1 VTAEIRTSE
10 QPVAKTAEDD
20 GWRRLDPKMLL
31 IRPVRELV
39 RAAVPLIAIFVA
51 GSLSARSGSGGF
63 QYEYFSLIGLVLV
76 IFFGI
81 LHWFTTTYRIG
92 PEQVELRTGLLRRR
106 HLGVPR
112 DRIRTV
118 DMSSDLM
125 HRLFKLSAVTIGTGQ
140 QTSERHEKLKLD
152 AITAEAAA
160 AMRTELLHRSSV
172 STTKSV
178 AGSAVDAESTVDQT
192 ASETELVKLDP
203 KWLRFAP
210 FTLSGLAAVG
220 AAAGIFGH
228 SVNDFR
234 IALERYGPV
243 QQTINAVEQMG
254 VLAAIAVILV
264 ILLVVVA
271 ICSTIAY
278 VLAYWNFQ
286 LTRETAGTLHVR
298 RGLLTTRSV
307 SIEERRL
314 RGVEIKEPLPLRIVR
329 GGRVSAIAAGLS
341 RSGKGAER
349 SAGGLLLPPAPLA
362 EAHKVTAKVLQE
374 TTDPTTTK
382 LLKHP
387 RAAIRRRFTRALGV
401 AIVLVLIVGA
411 FVWSTILPV
420 WVFNLS
426 LVLLPL
432 AAILGWDRARNLGHA
447 LTDRYLVSRKG
458 SLQRETT
465 AIGIDGIIG
474 WRIHRSFFQRRL
486 GLVTLVATTGTPHG
500 GHFVIDI
507 TEEEAVRLIAGST
520 PAILPTIAT

>member
-1 VTAEIRTSE
+1 MTAQAHTSE
-10 QPVAKTAEDD
+10 HEPAETAVEDD

-39 RAAVPLIAIFVA
+39 KFVVPLFAIFVA
-51 GSLSARSGSGGF
+51 GRVSGGF
-63 QYEYFSLIGLVLV
+63 QYEYYSFIGVAIV
-76 IFFGI
+76 IFLGI
-81 LHWFTTTYRIG
+81 LHWFTTSYRIG
-92 PEQVELRTGLLRRR
+92 PDQVELRTGLLRRR
-106 HLGVPR
+106 HIGVPR

-125 HRLFKLSAVTIGTGQ
+125 HRFFKLSAVTIGTGQ
-140 QTSERHEKLKLD
+140 QTTERHDKLKLD
-152 AITAEAAA
+152 AITAQAAA
-160 AMRTELLHRSSV
+160 AMRTELLHRTSV
-172 STTKSV
+172 STTKTTQQFP
-178 AGSAVDAESTVDQT
+178 VDAAGDET
-192 ASETELVKLDP
+192 ETELVRLDP
-203 KWLRFAP
+203 GWLRFAP

-220 AAAGIFGH
+220 AAVGIFGH

-243 QQTINAVEQMG
+243 QQAITTVEQMG
-254 VLAAIAVILV
+254 VLAAVAVILV
-264 ILLVVVA
+264 ILVVVVA
-271 ICSTIAY
+271 ICSTVAY
-278 VLAYWNFQ
+278 VLAYWNFR
-286 LTRETAGTLHVR
+286 LTREQAGTLHIR

-314 RGVEIKEPLPLRIVR
+314 RGIEIKEPLPLRIVR
-329 GGRVSAIAAGLS
+329 GARVSAIAAGLS
-341 RSGKGAER
+341 RGGKGAER
-349 SAGGLLLPPAPLA
+349 SSGGLLLPPAPLA
-362 EAHKVTAKVLQE
+362 EAHKVTAKVLRE
-374 TTDPTTTK
+374 TTDPTTTA

-387 RAAIRRRFTRALGV
+387 AAAIRRRFTRAIGV
-401 AIVLVLIVGA
+401 AAILVVIAAALA
-411 FVWSTILPV
+411 WFAILPA
-420 WVFNLS
+420 WVFTIS

-432 AAILGWDRARNLGHA
+432 AAILGWDRARSLGHA

-500 GHFVIDI
+500 GHFVIDV
-507 TEEEAVRLIAGST
+507 TESEAVRLIAGST

>member
-1 VTAEIRTSE
+1 VTAETHTSE
-10 QPVAKTAEDD
+10 QQPTATQPQDD

-51 GSLSARSGSGGF
+51 GSLSSGF
-63 QYEYFSLIGLVLV
+63 HYEYYSFIGVALV
-76 IFFGI
+76 IFGGI

-92 PEQVELRTGLLRRR
+92 PDQVELRTGLFRRR

-160 AMRTELLHRSSV
+160 TMRTELLHRSAV
-172 STTKSV
+172 STTKRVSD
-178 AGSAVDAESTVDQT
+178 SSPSTVDD
-192 ASETELVKLDP
+192 AAASSETELVALDP

-243 QQTINAVEQMG
+243 QQTITAVEQMG
-254 VLAAIAVILV
+254 VLAAIAIILV

-271 ICSTIAY
+271 ICSTVAY
-278 VLAYWNFQ
+278 VLAYWNFR
-286 LTRETAGTLHVR
+286 LTREEAGTLHIR

-329 GGRVSAIAAGLS
+329 GARVSAIAAGLS
-341 RSGKGAER
+341 RGGKGAER
-349 SAGGLLLPPAPLA
+349 SSGGLLLPPAPLA
-362 EAHKVTAKVLQE
+362 VAHQVTAKVLQE
-374 TTDPTTTK
+374 TTDPTTTR

-387 RAAIRRRFTRALGV
+387 RAAVRRRFTRALGV
-401 AIVLVLIVGA
+401 AAVVVVIAGA
-411 FVWSTILPV
+411 FVWFSVLPM
-420 WVFNLS
+420 WVFNVS

-432 AAILGWDRARNLGHA
+432 AAVLGWDRARSLGHA

-520 PAILPTIAT
+520 PTVLPTISI